1 MTSDYNQDKVRVA
14 IDWINKLAQGTN
26 PIDGSILPDSDI
38 VNNVHISRCLFFV
51 SDLLNN
57 IDNITASAKRHKM
70 EFQLTPEAAEKVYI
84 SERSNISMF
93 VKEINRVSPDN
104 MKRLSASQVTQWLVS
119 AGYLEEQER
128 NDGLRY
134 KAPTELGKSIGISSE
149 WTDSAQGWKYLAI
162 YYDANAQHF
171 ILENLFKL

>member
-1 MTSDYNQDKVRVA
+1 MIYDTNQDKVRIA
-14 IDWINKLAQGTN
+14 IDWINKLAQGMN

-51 SDLLNN
+51 SDLLKNY
-57 IDNITASAKRHKM
+57 DTTTSVRRHKM
-70 EFQLTPEAAEKVYI
+70 EFQLIPEVAAKVQI
-84 SERSNISMF
+84 SESSNISMF
-93 VKEINRVSPDN
+93 VKEINKVTPEN
-104 MKRLSASQVTQWLVS
+104 MKRLSASKVTQWLVS

-149 WTDSAQGWKYLAI
+149 WTDSSQGWQYMAV

>member
-1 MTSDYNQDKVRVA
+1 MTSDINQDKVRVA
-14 IDWINKLAQGTN
+14 IDWINKLAQGVN
-26 PIDGSILPDSDI
+26 PIDGSILPDNDI

-57 IDNITASAKRHKM
+57 IDNNTAAARRHKL
-70 EFQLTPEAAEKVYI
+70 EFQLTPEIATKVHI
-84 SERSNISMF
+84 TESSNISMF
-93 VKEINRVSPDN
+93 VKEINRVTPDN
-104 MKRLSASQVTQWLVS
+104 MTRLSASKVTQWLVS

-134 KAPTELGKSIGISSE
+134 KAPTELGKSIGISSA
-149 WTDSAQGWKYLAI
+149 WTDSSQGWQYMAI